1 MNYTCI
7 ILCPLILVPSP
18 DIISHIHSP
27 KRAESI
33 GLTLI
38 LIFDKHPNPRRTSDL
53 PKHKIKNNE
62 HTEYCRN
69 GGTSN
74 SLCCYIKDTPRNV
87 TTRKERANVLNYYDT
102 VLYWLTRL
110 TLKHSDTTKAK
121 KRLVFVSVG
130 LVLITSTCLFAFT
143 ISTHTWINTTTLTQS
158 DHNHMYH
165 HT

>member
-38 LIFDKHPNPRRTSDL
+38 LIFDKHPNPRR
-53 PKHKIKNNE
+53 
-62 HTEYCRN
+62 N

-102 VLYWLTRL
+102 VLY
-110 TLKHSDTTKAK
+110 
-121 KRLVFVSVG
+121 
-130 LVLITSTCLFAFT
+130 
-143 ISTHTWINTTTLTQS
+143 
-158 DHNHMYH
+158 
-165 HT
+165 